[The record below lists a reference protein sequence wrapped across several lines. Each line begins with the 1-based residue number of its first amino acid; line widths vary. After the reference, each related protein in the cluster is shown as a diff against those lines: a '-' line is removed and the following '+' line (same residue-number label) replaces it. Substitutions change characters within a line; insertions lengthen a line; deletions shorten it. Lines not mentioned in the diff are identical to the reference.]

1 MTGVTRILVLLGL
14 LVLGVALFMLGRDE
28 RPAASSVEPRIGRS
42 TVSHGGPGAGS
53 IPVAPAEAPSAD
65 RRIPSNQSPYA
76 TTR

>member
-14 LVLGVALFMLGRDE
+14 LMLGVALFTLGRDE

-42 TVSHGGPGAGS
+42 TLSHGGPGAGS

>member
-28 RPAASSVEPRIGRS
+28 RPAALSVEPRIGRS
-42 TVSHGGPGAGS
+42 TLSHGGPGAGS

-65 RRIPSNQSPYA
+65 RRLPSNQSPYA

>member
-14 LVLGVALFMLGRDE
+14 LVLGVALFTLGRDE

-42 TVSHGGPGAGS
+42 TLSHGGPGAGS
-53 IPVAPAEAPSAD
+53 IPVAPAEAPSVD

>member
-14 LVLGVALFMLGRDE
+14 LVLGVALFTLGRDE

-42 TVSHGGPGAGS
+42 SLSHGGPGAGS